1 MILAEIPQADYA
13 GRVAEKIVDALSQVV
28 VLEGQNIYVTVS
40 IGISIYPIDGEGE
53 EKLIKEA
60 DAAMY
65 RAKQLGRNQY
75 KFSNCLEI

>member
-1 MILAEIPQADYA
+1 
-13 GRVAEKIVDALSQVV
+13 VAEKILDALSQVV
-28 VLEGQNIYVTVS
+28 FLEGQNIYVTVS
-40 IGISIYPIDGEGE
+40 IGITIYPIDGEGE

-65 RAKQLGRNQY
+65 CAKQLGRNQY